1 MIYNFINNSAKK
13 KKLIKIMQLK
23 NTMHERTQGKSY
35 NLES

>member
-13 KKLIKIMQLK
+13 KLIKIMQLK
-23 NTMHERTQGKSY
+23 NTVHERTQGKSY